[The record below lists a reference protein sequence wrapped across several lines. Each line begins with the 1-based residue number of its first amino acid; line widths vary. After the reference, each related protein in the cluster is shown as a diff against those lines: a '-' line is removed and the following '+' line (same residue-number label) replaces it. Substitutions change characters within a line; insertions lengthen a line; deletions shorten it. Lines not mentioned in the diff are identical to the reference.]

1 MAVNAEKLVMDWLN
15 ADTTIRAEYPAMFD
29 VPAESSATHPIPFVT
44 VEQVGGSD
52 EPFRSLPLIAVQVWG
67 ESRWL
72 VSEAAAKLHTPPPQT
87 YRRTARGRR
96 YRHHRAHAFPHARRA
111 APLPNHSPVDYQIRR
126 LERL

>member
-72 VSEAAAKLHTPPPQT
+72 VSEAAAKLILPRLKRIVELPEVADIDIT
-87 YRRTARGRR
+87 GRM
-96 YRHHRAHAFPHARRA
+96 HFPMPDGRPR
-111 APLPNHSPVDYQIRR
+111 YQII
-126 LERL
+126 LQLIIKSDD

>member
-72 VSEAAAKLHTPPPQT
+72 VSEAAAKLILPRLKRIVELSEVADIDITG
-87 YRRTARGRR
+87 RTHFPMPDGRPR
-96 YRHHRAHAFPHARRA
+96 
-111 APLPNHSPVDYQIRR
+111 YQII
-126 LERL
+126 LQLIIKSDD

>member
-72 VSEAAAKLHTPPPQT
+72 VSEAAAKLILPRLKRIVELPEVADIDITGCTHFPMPD
-87 YRRTARGRR
+87 GRPR
-96 YRHHRAHAFPHARRA
+96 
-111 APLPNHSPVDYQIRR
+111 YQII
-126 LERL
+126 LQLIIKSDD

>member
-1 MAVNAEKLVMDWLN
+1 MAVNAE
-15 ADTTIRAEYPAMFD
+15 TTIRAEYPAMFD

-72 VSEAAAKLHTPPPQT
+72 VSEAAAKLILPRLKRIVELPEVADIDITG
-87 YRRTARGRR
+87 RTHFPMPDGRPR
-96 YRHHRAHAFPHARRA
+96 
-111 APLPNHSPVDYQIRR
+111 YQII
-126 LERL
+126 LQLIIKSDD

>member
-15 ADTTIRAEYPAMFD
+15 ADPTIKAEYPAMFD
-29 VPAESSATHPIPFVT
+29 VPAGSSATHPMPFVT
-44 VEQVGGSD
+44 VEQVGGTD

-72 VSEAAAKLHTPPPQT
+72 VSEAAAKLILPRLKRIVELPEVADIDIT
-87 YRRTARGRR
+87 G
-96 YRHHRAHAFPHARRA
+96 HAFPHARRA

>member
-15 ADTTIRAEYPAMFD
+15 ADPTIKAEVGSEMCIRD
-29 VPAESSATHPIPFVT
+29 RSSATHPLPFVT

-72 VSEAAAKLHTPPPQT
+72 VSEAAAKLILPRLKRITELPEVADIDIT
-87 YRRTARGRR
+87 GRTHFPMPDGRPR
-96 YRHHRAHAFPHARRA
+96 
-111 APLPNHSPVDYQIRR
+111 YQI
-126 LERL
+126 LIQLVVKSDDI

>member
-72 VSEAAAKLHTPPPQT
+72 VSEL
-87 YRRTARGRR
+87 RRNSYSPASNVSSNCPRSPISTSPGARI
-96 YRHHRAHAFPHARRA
+96 
-111 APLPNHSPVDYQIRR
+111 SPCPTGGPVTKSFSS
-126 LERL
+126 

>member
-72 VSEAAAKLHTPPPQT
+72 VSEAAAKLILPRLKRIVELPEVADIDITG
-87 YRRTARGRR
+87 RTHFPMPDGRPR
-96 YRHHRAHAFPHARRA
+96 
-111 APLPNHSPVDYQIRR
+111 YQII
-126 LERL
+126 LQLIIKSDD